1 MLLLPLWMDAVQK
14 SISKKSLRK
23 ERSESKG
30 NRACLNI
37 FLLNLNRSFAVSC
50 AQLGCF
56 FFLLSCSSP
65 LHNFH
70 MKNSSD
76 SEIFFPPCAFSR
88 SFEFNSE
95 WTWVSF
101 RSYIPK
107 AHAEWPSNYLI
118 KLPCSASNIFYF
130 TFCYTNLPSVWW
142 MSSIFLRYLSPLELD
157 IDWRNSSQLCPTVWN
172 SRHRKKIPTS
182 CNCWVWPEL
191 SQDKTRRVVAVVVAL
206 QLTSIHRSAAINL
219 VNNRTIFQPLK
230 LWKWFSFNSWLPLFV
245 ARGIT
250 LIPAWYPSHVSMQR
264 ERMQGP

>member
-1 MLLLPLWMDAVQK
+1 MHSVHESQRNKILNMKEKKIYPIKCLKISFSQAFASQAFFFLFVLLLPLWMDAVQK

-50 AQLGCF
+50 AQLGVFFFCFLAALLCTIFIWKTRRIRRF
-56 FFLLSCSSP
+56 FFLP
-65 LHNFH
+65 A
-70 MKNSSD
+70 
-76 SEIFFPPCAFSR
+76 PSR

-142 MSSIFLRYLSPLELD
+142 MSGIF
-157 IDWRNSSQLCPTVWN
+157 CCATF
-172 SRHRKKIPTS
+172 RH
-182 CNCWVWPEL
+182 
-191 SQDKTRRVVAVVVAL
+191 
-206 QLTSIHRSAAINL
+206 
-219 VNNRTIFQPLK
+219 
-230 LWKWFSFNSWLPLFV
+230 
-245 ARGIT
+245 
-250 LIPAWYPSHVSMQR
+250 
-264 ERMQGP
+264 